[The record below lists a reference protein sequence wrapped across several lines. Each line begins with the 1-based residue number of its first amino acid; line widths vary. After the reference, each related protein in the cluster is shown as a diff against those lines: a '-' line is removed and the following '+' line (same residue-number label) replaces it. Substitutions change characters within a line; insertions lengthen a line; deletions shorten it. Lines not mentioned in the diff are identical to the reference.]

1 LSGAGHP
8 PLTQGVLGGSTST
21 LSVSG
26 SIPSTPSAGGLAAT
40 NSFSGSSEASTTD
53 IPTGLT
59 LGLRHLHVSVYLLT
73 LIAAPIGLQPPPV
86 TGNQAGLVLS
96 LDTNGGIM
104 LTTQQPL
111 VRMVIQDS
119 FDILCAS
126 LVFINAFPNAP
137 LAVQFVKDAL
147 LSSCYV
153 LGLTQGAFFIFH
165 LLTKPF
171 PSRDQPP
178 IHLDHMTNH
187 LTSHLTTHITKS
199 HAIPITC
206 SSKSPVLHHL
216 LPSHLHIT

>member
-1 LSGAGHP
+1 VLTHFRSQRPTLGGVGPSLSGAGHP

-21 LSVSG
+21 LSVGG

-40 NSFSGSSEASTTD
+40 NSFSGSSKASTTD

-96 LDTNGGIM
+96 PDTNGGIM
-104 LTTQQPL
+104 LTMQRPL
-111 VRMVIQDS
+111 VHMVIWDS
-119 FDILCAS
+119 FDILRAS

-147 LSSCYV
+147 LNSA
-153 LGLTQGAFFIFH
+153 LNHTPGADAIYH
-165 LLTKPF
+165 QLMHDKEYTRKIIPLV
-171 PSRDQPP
+171 
-178 IHLDHMTNH
+178 
-187 LTSHLTTHITKS
+187 SHEPL
-199 HAIPITC
+199 
-206 SSKSPVLHHL
+206 
-216 LPSHLHIT
+216 